1 MLHTRPLLALH
12 LELDRSIELDP
23 KQGEDR
29 RTVAVR
35 GGRVTGGLE
44 GRVLPSGSELHSS
57 RADGVSE
64 ISGCYLVELEDGA
77 RFELTARGVRVSGSE
92 SQPPG
97 TAAALHAERGSYR
110 MHMRFVS
117 DAPQYRYLNS
127 LLAVGVGT
135 HGRELITV
143 DVYAVD

>member
-12 LELDRSIELDP
+12 VELDRSIDLDP
-23 KQGEDR
+23 QQDEVR

-44 GRVLPSGSELHSS
+44 GRVLPNGSEVHAS

-64 ISGCYLVELEDGA
+64 IAGCYLVELEDGA
-77 RFELTARGVRVSGSE
+77 RFELTARGVRVSGLDSR
-92 SQPPG
+92 PPG
-97 TAAALHAERGSYR
+97 IAAPMHAERGSYR
-110 MHMRFVS
+110 MHMRFAS
-117 DAPQYRYLNS
+117 DAPQYHYLNS

-135 HGRELITV
+135 HGRALITV